1 MGTKKSNAQKAFER
15 SLDEAATELEALGD
29 EIRLKLHLAGM
40 EANTVWS
47 KTLEPRLFEARVHAR
62 EAKTASLAAVED
74 TIKALKEFA
83 AAM

>member
-1 MGTKKSNAQKAFER
+1 VVEHTRTQ
-15 SLDEAATELEALGD
+15 
-29 EIRLKLHLAGM
+29 
-40 EANTVWS
+40 V
-47 KTLEPRLFEARVHAR
+47 FEARVHAR